1 MNVSLSFSVLGT
13 SFLHGVRSSRFID
26 ASFHPSI
33 QLDLA
38 MFTHLLQQE
47 LQVRLRLLFTREL
60 RFHALTR
67 QGIRQNILHVR
78 RQTTAQR
85 VNGGG
90 RYAKG
95 GFQERPRGI
104 LTMRPFWISTDGL
117 GGNHAL
123 HARRSGSPRTQHDVN
138 GRVIIIIII
147 IRWKRDIAQGVRD
160 DGTNAFQTIVGN
172 TRSAH
177 GQLLVHLIVS
187 LCGQVRRRCTHLV
200 GIRQTGR
207 NAKCGLASVVGKR
220 PMKNQKAV
228 VVR

>member
-1 MNVSLSFSVLGT
+1 MSLFLFLFLVLHFFTALVSF
-13 SFLHGVRSSRFID
+13 RFID

-47 LQVRLRLLFTREL
+47 LQVRLRLLFAREL

-78 RQTTAQR
+78 RETTAQR

-95 GFQERPRGI
+95 GFQQRPRGI
-104 LTMRPFWISTDGL
+104 LTMRPFWIITDGRR
-117 GGNHAL
+117 GNHAL

-138 GRVIIIIII
+138 GRVSIIG
-147 IRWKRDIAQGVRD
+147 WKRGV
-160 DGTNAFQTIVGN
+160 A
-172 TRSAH
+172 
-177 GQLLVHLIVS
+177 
-187 LCGQVRRRCTHLV
+187 
-200 GIRQTGR
+200 
-207 NAKCGLASVVGKR
+207 
-220 PMKNQKAV
+220 P
-228 VVR
+228 

>member
-1 MNVSLSFSVLGT
+1 MSLFLFLFLVLHFFTALVSF
-13 SFLHGVRSSRFID
+13 RFID
-26 ASFHPSI
+26 ASFHTSI
-33 QLDLA
+33 QLDSA

-147 IRWKRDIAQGVRD
+147 RWKRDIAQGVRD

-187 LCGQVRRRCTHLV
+187 LGGQVRRRCTHLV

>member
-1 MNVSLSFSVLGT
+1 MSLFLFLFLVLHFFTALVSF
-13 SFLHGVRSSRFID
+13 RFID
-26 ASFHPSI
+26 ASFHTSI
-33 QLDLA
+33 QLDSA

-95 GFQERPRGI
+95 GFQEGPRGI

-147 IRWKRDIAQGVRD
+147 RWKRDIAQCVRD

-187 LCGQVRRRCTHLV
+187 LGGQVRRRCTHLV